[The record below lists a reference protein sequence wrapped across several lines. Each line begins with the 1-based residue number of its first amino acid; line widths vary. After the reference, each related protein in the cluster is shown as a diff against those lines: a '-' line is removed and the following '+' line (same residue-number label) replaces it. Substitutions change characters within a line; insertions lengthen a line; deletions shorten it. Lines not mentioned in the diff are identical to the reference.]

1 MKLANYVL
9 PCIKQ
14 VSFKRGNIPPK
25 DLRMNASRLLILAF
39 ILGLLGHVGAY
50 AEQPLQLEAKEG
62 YYQFPFFDTR
72 TPVWSYN
79 DQIPGPLIRGRVGTT
94 MVIDFANRLKEP
106 SSIHWHGLRIE
117 NAMDGVP
124 GVTQAPV
131 GPGENFRYRLKL
143 EDAGTFWYHPHFNS
157 SEQLERGLKGVFIV
171 EEAERQPWS
180 QDWVWLMDDW
190 LLQKDGT
197 IYPQFNTGRDLMH
210 DGRWGNASTI
220 NGHFRPEF
228 QAKPGER
235 IRLRLIN
242 GANARV
248 FSPHIEGLTANVIAV
263 DGRPVTEIFA
273 LERFALS
280 PGNRIE
286 LDIRIPAQAGGKI
299 FTVEDRFSRKAF
311 QLATIKVIQAEPVNT
326 PDINPPTATGF
337 IPAQTFVNVKTGKT
351 WDLNA
356 IRGGKFGI
364 GWTMNRQLWPDADK
378 ADYRL
383 GIPQKVIFKNSSS
396 RLHPMHIHGVFF
408 RVLERN
414 GKKAEEPFTR
424 DTVLVGPR
432 ESITIGFVPNHPG
445 IWLTHCHIQE
455 HAEAGMMTTIDVKK

>member
-1 MKLANYVL
+1 M
-9 PCIKQ
+9 
-14 VSFKRGNIPPK
+14 NICRIMTFT
-25 DLRMNASRLLILAF
+25 L
-39 ILGLLGHVGAY
+39 ILGLLGQLFAY
-50 AEQPLQLEAKEG
+50 AEQPLKLEAKEG
-62 YYQFPFFDTR
+62 FYQFPFFETQ

-79 DQIPGPLIRGRVGTT
+79 GQIPGPLIRAKIGTT

-124 GVTQAPV
+124 GGTQDPV
-131 GPGENFRYRLKL
+131 GPGENFIYRLKL
-143 EDAGTFWYHPHFNS
+143 EDAGTFWSHPHFNS

-210 DGRWGNASTI
+210 DGRWGNAPTI
-220 NGHFRPEF
+220 NGKFKPEYVVR
-228 QAKPGER
+228 PGER

-242 GANARV
+242 GANARIY
-248 FSPHIEGLTANVIAV
+248 SPHIEGLAADVIAV
-263 DGRPVTEIFA
+263 DGRPVTKIFA
-273 LERFALS
+273 LDRFVLS
-280 PGNRIE
+280 PGNRID
-286 LDIRIPAQAGGKI
+286 LDVRIPQQAGGKI
-299 FTVEDRFSRKAF
+299 FAVEDRFARKAF
-311 QLATIKVIQAEPVNT
+311 QLASINVKQSEPVNSPKFT
-326 PDINPPTATGF
+326 PPTEASF
-337 IPAQTFVNVKTGKT
+337 IPAQLFETVKVTKT

-356 IRGGKFGI
+356 IRGGKYGI
-364 GWTMNRQLWPDADK
+364 GWTMNRKLWPDADK
-378 ADYRL
+378 ADYPL
-383 GIPQKVIFKNSSS
+383 GVPRKIIFKNSSS

-414 GKKAEEPFTR
+414 NQKAVEQFTR

-432 ESITIGFVPNHPG
+432 ESVTIGFVPEHPG

-455 HAEAGMMTTIDVKK
+455 HAEAGMMTTIDIKN

>member
-1 MKLANYVL
+1 MSIMYYLVTNAL
-9 PCIKQ
+9 PLNKD
-14 VSFKRGNIPPK
+14 NIPTK
-25 DLRMNASRLLILAF
+25 DLRMNTSRILILALIIGF
-39 ILGLLGHVGAY
+39 LGHADAY
-50 AEQPLQLEAKEG
+50 AEQPLQLEAREG
-62 YYQFPFFDTR
+62 YYQFPFFDTK

-79 DQIPGPLIRGRVGTT
+79 DQIPGPIIRAKVGTT

-124 GVTQAPV
+124 GVTQDPV
-131 GPGENFRYRLKL
+131 GPGENFTYRLKL

-171 EEAERQPWS
+171 EEAEKQPWS

-210 DGRWGNASTI
+210 DGRWGNAPTI
-220 NGHFRPEF
+220 NGNFRPAF

-248 FSPHIEGLTANVIAV
+248 FSPHIEGLSANIIAV
-263 DGRPVTEIFA
+263 DGRPVTKIFA
-273 LERFALS
+273 LDRFVLS
-280 PGNRIE
+280 PGNRID
-286 LDIRIPAQAGGKI
+286 LDIRIPEQAAGKI
-299 FTVEDRFSRKAF
+299 FAVEDRFTRKAF
-311 QLATIKVIQAEPVNT
+311 ELASIKVNQSEPVNSPKFT
-326 PDINPPTATGF
+326 PPTEANF
-337 IPAQTFVNVKTGKT
+337 IPAQMFEKVKVEKT

-364 GWTMNRQLWPDADK
+364 GWTMNQKLWPDADK
-378 ADYRL
+378 VNYPL
-383 GIPQKVIFKNSSS
+383 GVPRKIIFKNSSS

-414 GKKAEEPFTR
+414 GMKAIEQFTR

-432 ESITIGFVPNHPG
+432 ESVTIGFVPEHPG

-455 HAEAGMMTTIDVKK
+455 HAEAGMMTTIEVKN

>member
-1 MKLANYVL
+1 MLAPLKGIENAGDKRMRFYRMIITILLFGL
-9 PCIKQ
+9 PGLAGAFVAQ
-14 VSFKRGNIPPK
+14 T
-25 DLRMNASRLLILAF
+25 LR
-39 ILGLLGHVGAY
+39 
-50 AEQPLQLEAKEG
+50 LEAKESHF
-62 YYQFPFFDTR
+62 QFPFFDTR

-79 DQIPGPLIRGRVGTT
+79 DQIPGPLIRAKVGST
-94 MVIDFANRLKEP
+94 MVIEFANRLKEP

-124 GVTQAPV
+124 GVTQDPV
-131 GPGENFRYRLKL
+131 GPGETFRYRLKL

-171 EEAERQPWS
+171 EEAEKQPWS
-180 QDWVWLMDDW
+180 QDWIWLMDDW

-210 DGRWGNASTI
+210 DGRWGNVATI
-220 NGHFRPEF
+220 NGKNRPEY
-228 QAKPGER
+228 AVKPGER

-242 GANARV
+242 GANARI
-248 FSPHIEGLTANVIAV
+248 FSPQIEGLAAEVIAV
-263 DGRPVTEIFA
+263 DGKPVSKIFP
-273 LERFALS
+273 FQSFVLS
-280 PGNRIE
+280 PGNRID
-286 LDIRIPAQAGGKI
+286 LDIRIPTQAAGKTFI
-299 FTVEDRFSRKAF
+299 VEDRFTRRALP
-311 QLATIKVIQAEPVNT
+311 LATIKVNHSEPVS
-326 PDINPPTATGF
+326 PPEINPPTATGF
-337 IPAQTFVNVKTGKT
+337 IPAQIFENVDAGKT

-364 GWTMNRQLWPDADK
+364 GWTMNRKHWPDADK
-378 ADYRL
+378 ADYPL
-383 GIPQKVIFKNSSS
+383 GVPQKVTFKNSSS

-414 GKKAEEPFTR
+414 GKKAVEAFTR

-432 ESITIGFVPNHPG
+432 ESVTIGFVPEHPG

-455 HAEAGMMTTIDVKK
+455 HAEAGMMTTIDVMN

>member
-1 MKLANYVL
+1 M
-9 PCIKQ
+9 
-14 VSFKRGNIPPK
+14 
-25 DLRMNASRLLILAF
+25 SRFSGDYGMHVGRIILVTL
-39 ILGLLGHVGAY
+39 ILGLFGHLCAY
-50 AEQPLQLEAKEG
+50 AEQPLKLEAKEG
-62 YYQFPFFDTR
+62 FYQFPFFDTQ

-79 DQIPGPLIRGRVGTT
+79 GQIPGPLIRGKVGTT

-124 GVTQAPV
+124 GVTQDPV

-143 EDAGTFWYHPHFNS
+143 EEAGTFWYHPHFNS

-171 EEAERQPWS
+171 EEAQKQPWS

-210 DGRWGNASTI
+210 DGRWGNAPTI
-220 NGHFRPEF
+220 NGKFRPEYEV
-228 QAKPGER
+228 KPGER

-248 FSPHIEGLTANVIAV
+248 YSPHIEGLSANVIAV
-263 DGRPVTEIFA
+263 DGRPVTKIFA
-273 LERFALS
+273 FESFVLS
-280 PGNRIE
+280 PGNRID
-286 LDIRIPAQAGGKI
+286 LDIKIPEQAAGKV
-299 FTVEDRFSRKAF
+299 FAVKDRFTRNAF
-311 QLATIKVIQAEPVNT
+311 QLASIKVSQSESVKLPEIRLS
-326 PDINPPTATGF
+326 TAADF
-337 IPAQTFVNVKTGKT
+337 IPDRVFTNVKVSKT

-378 ADYRL
+378 ANYRL
-383 GIPQKVIFKNSSS
+383 GAPQKITFRNSSS

-414 GKKAEEPFTR
+414 GEKAVEPFTR

-432 ESITIGFVPNHPG
+432 ESVTIGFVPEHPG

-455 HAEAGMMTTIDVKK
+455 HAEAGMMTTIDVKD